1 MYLEKNL
8 EDKGDIYH
16 NRRWEYKES
25 WKEIGANLEQGKK
38 CWANM
43 LKLFRS
49 RAGEMPMLTSR
60 MTSNRLY
67 NTISSLQLV
76 YRKQKEYC
84 DWSPEI

>member
-38 CWANM
+38 C
-43 LKLFRS
+43 
-49 RAGEMPMLTSR
+49 
-60 MTSNRLY
+60 
-67 NTISSLQLV
+67 
-76 YRKQKEYC
+76 
-84 DWSPEI
+84 